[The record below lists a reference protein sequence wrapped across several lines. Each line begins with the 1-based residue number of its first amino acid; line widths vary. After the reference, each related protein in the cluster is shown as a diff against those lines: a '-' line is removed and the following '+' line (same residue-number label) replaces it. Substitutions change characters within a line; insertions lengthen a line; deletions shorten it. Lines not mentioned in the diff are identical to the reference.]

1 MAETNTS
8 KARSRPAEST
18 LKGPHWTPLKEIDAR
33 ELVSNS
39 QDSLDELISDVAVTA
54 VPMTMRVEIHSSGQN
69 VAMRRWPEVEIEP
82 QSMPK
87 APNLM
92 SSWKPTSQR
101 VLTFGIQFPEG
112 MALIAKKDG
121 DKSAAKQASGEIV
134 QSAAAPIEILPDYEP
149 PTVCSLID
157 GLDEVPAKKPVTR
170 IKPPEDALSIEDRLF
185 YLLQPPLQSWLAGQE
200 LIMPFE
206 PFPYQYEGIGWL
218 FSKSSALLADEMGL
232 GKTMQTIT
240 AIRLLVR
247 SGQARRVL
255 LVCPK
260 PLLPNWQREFRTWAE
275 ELPFVVVEGD
285 SERRKLTWTMP
296 GVPVL
301 IANYESLVRDFAAF
315 GEGEFPKFD
324 LIVLDEAQRIKN
336 RTSRTAVTARALPRR
351 RSWALTGTP
360 IENRPEELGALY
372 EFLEVVPPNATPDLR
387 QLQSLAKQFILRR
400 TKNLVMKDM
409 PPRLDR
415 DAYLEL
421 LPAQKSAYEM
431 AEKEGVIQLNELGDS
446 ISVQHVFE
454 LVLRLKQITNFDPLT
469 GESAKL
475 ERLEADMEEIAAS
488 GGKAILFSQ
497 WTKVIDWLAKPMEK
511 YGALIYHG
519 GVPNKQREPILTKF
533 KEDPNVHILM
543 MSYGTGA
550 VGLNLQFAGYV
561 FLFDRWWNPAI
572 EDQAINRAH
581 RIGCKSQVIVTR
593 FISKDTIEERIDK
606 VLTEKRELFA
616 AILGDGDDT
625 NVSLSMNAAE
635 IFGLFDLKARHGK
648 GTRAI
653 GPKAILSTP

>member
-1 MAETNTS
+1 MNDGSLRMLDEMASRLQT
-8 KARSRPAEST
+8 RPADGAVP
-18 LKGPHWTPLKEIDAR
+18 GPHWTVDDAGMS
-33 ELVSNS
+33 L
-39 QDSLDELISDVAVTA
+39 DSLLNDVPTS
-54 VPMTMRVEIHSSGQN
+54 TLSLSLSTQLFSSGMN
-69 VAMRRWPEVEIEP
+69 VALQRWPEIETTTV
-82 QSMPK
+82 SSPK
-87 APNLM
+87 PPVLLPP
-92 SSWKPTSQR
+92 WKPTR
-101 VLTFGIQFPEG
+101 PKVTTFGITFPEG
-112 MALIAKKDG
+112 ASFLATKDAEQKPGGEPGASPNDEDLTSLPPPQPVSLMDDAALAEAKKM
-121 DKSAAKQASGEIV
+121 
-134 QSAAAPIEILPDYEP
+134 L
-149 PTVCSLID
+149 
-157 GLDEVPAKKPVTR
+157 TR
-170 IKPPEDALSIEDRLF
+170 IKPPADALSIEDRLF
-185 YLLQPPLQSWLAGQE
+185 YLLQPPLQSWLGGQE

-218 FSKSSALLADEMGL
+218 FSKSAALLADEMGL

-240 AIRLLVR
+240 AIRLLIR
-247 SGQARRVL
+247 SGQIRRVL

-260 PLLPNWQREFRTWAE
+260 PLLPNWQREFRAWAE

-285 SERRKLTWTMP
+285 TERRRLTWTMP

-301 IANYESLVRDFAAF
+301 IANYESLVRDFASF
-315 GEGEFPKFD
+315 EEGDFPRFD
-324 LIVLDEAQRIKN
+324 LVVLDEAQRIKN
-336 RTSRTAVTARALPRR
+336 RGSRTAETARALPRR

-372 EFLEVVPPNATPDLR
+372 EFLGVVPPHATPDLK
-387 QLQSLAKQFILRR
+387 QLQYLAKQCILRR
-400 TKNLVMKDM
+400 TKDLVMKDL

-415 DAYLEL
+415 DAHLEL
-421 LPAQKSAYEM
+421 LPAQKIAYDM
-431 AEKEGVIQLNELGDS
+431 AEKDGVIHLNELGDQ

-475 ERLEADMEEIAAS
+475 DRLEADMEEIAAS

-497 WTKVIDWLAKPMEK
+497 WTKVLDWLAKPMAK
-511 YGALIYHG
+511 YGALSYHG
-519 GVPNKQREPILTKF
+519 GIPTKQREPILKQF
-533 KEDPNVHILM
+533 KDDPDCHIIL

-606 VLTEKRELFA
+606 ILTEKRELFA
-616 AILGDGDDT
+616 AILGEGDNTDKIR
-625 NVSLSMNAAE
+625 SLNASE

-653 GPKAILSTP
+653 GPK